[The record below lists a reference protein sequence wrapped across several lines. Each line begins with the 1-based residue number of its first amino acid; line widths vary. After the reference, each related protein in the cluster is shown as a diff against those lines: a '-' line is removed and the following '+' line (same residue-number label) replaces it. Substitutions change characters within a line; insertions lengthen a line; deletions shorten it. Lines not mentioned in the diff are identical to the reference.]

1 MWSTCEPG
9 ALHQTHLPPSRAMT
23 SLRSA
28 DQFFGSSDERFD
40 FPDDQPV
47 RVRFGIGTGDGLGL
61 GTGVSPHSA
70 GRLARSGGF
79 AASAGVEV
87 EAGALRKV
95 GE

>member
-47 RVRFGIGTGDGLGL
+47 RGRFGIGTGDGLGL
-61 GTGVSPHSA
+61 GTVGSPHSA
-70 GRLARSGGF
+70 GAARSKRGF
-79 AASAGVEV
+79 VASAGVEV
-87 EAGALRKV
+87 EAGALRK
-95 GE
+95 GA